1 MRIAFDLDN
10 TLIPYGSEFPTIWR
24 FPKPLMNFCGWEP
37 LREGTIELMNY
48 LKSQGNEIWIYTTSL
63 RNASSVKLLFML
75 YGIRIDG
82 VVNQQ
87 IHNKKLRNE
96 HIYCSKYPPAFG
108 IDVLIDDQEGVQVE
122 AARYNFE
129 MIWIKPEDTNW
140 VEKVTHLYQAYCVK
154 YS

>member
-10 TLIPYGSEFPTIWR
+10 TLIPCGNEFPTVRR
-24 FPKPLMNFCGWEP
+24 FPRPLMDLCGWEP
-37 LREGTIELMNY
+37 LREGTIELMKY

-63 RNASSVKLLFML
+63 RNASSIKWLFLL

-87 IHNKKLRNE
+87 IHNKKVRNG

-108 IDVLIDDQEGVQVE
+108 IDVLIDDQEGVKQE
-122 AARYNFE
+122 AARYNFY
-129 MIWIKPEDTNW
+129 MIWIKPGDANW
-140 VEKVTHLYQAYCVK
+140 VEEVKQVYNGYRVK
-154 YS
+154 YT

>member
-10 TLIPYGSEFPTIWR
+10 TLIPCGSEFPTVGVL
-24 FPKPLMNFCGWEP
+24 PKPLMNLCGWEP
-37 LREGTIELMNY
+37 LREGTVELMTY
-48 LKSQGNEIWIYTTSL
+48 LKAQGNEIWIYTTSL
-63 RNASSVKLLFML
+63 RNASSVKWLFLL

-87 IHNKKLRNE
+87 IHNRKVRSEN
-96 HIYCSKYPPAFG
+96 IYCSKYPPAFG

-122 AARYNFE
+122 AAKYNFD

-140 VEKVTHLYQAYCVK
+140 VEKVKKVYNGYYIK
-154 YS
+154 YT

>member
-10 TLIPYGSEFPTIWR
+10 TLIPCGSDFPTVWR
-24 FPKPLMNFCGWEP
+24 LPKPLMNLCGCEP
-37 LREGTIELMNY
+37 LRVGTVELMQY

-63 RNASSVKLLFML
+63 RNTSSIKWLFLL

-87 IHNKKLRNE
+87 IHNKKLKGEN
-96 HIYCSKYPPAFG
+96 IYCSKYPPAFG
-108 IDVLIDDQEGVQVE
+108 IDVLIDDQEGIQVE
-122 AARYNFE
+122 ADKYNFD

-140 VEKVTHLYQAYCVK
+140 VEKVKRVYTSYYVK
-154 YS
+154 YT